1 MAIKIAIACTKGGVS
16 KTTTT
21 FELASALARKKKK
34 VLLFDLDPQGDCST
48 WADVKSDEIS
58 IFNALTEKD
67 TPPPILHINAFLD
80 IIPSNTRLESF
91 ESFNVT
97 GKEIRLKKVVDKLES
112 NYDYIIYD
120 TQPAISFLVGNALVE
135 NADTST
141 SSLQVGQ
148 PLVEGAKVRA
158 KVLAHQR
165 ADKKIVF
172 KYHSKTRY
180 KKKKGHRQ
188 PQTKVEIL
196 KITP

>member
-1 MAIKIAIACTKGGVS
+1 MSFAVIKTGGKQYRVS
-16 KTTTT
+16 EGDKFLIEKINTPEGEE
-21 FELASALARKKKK
+21 FDFAE
-34 VLLFDLDPQGDCST
+34 VL
-48 WADVKSDEIS
+48 
-58 IFNALTEKD
+58 
-67 TPPPILHINAFLD
+67 
-80 IIPSNTRLESF
+80 
-91 ESFNVT
+91 
-97 GKEIRLKKVVDKLES
+97 
-112 NYDYIIYD
+112 
-120 TQPAISFLVGNALVE
+120 LVGNALVE

-196 KITP
+196 KITL